1 MRSPVARFTIARSTS
16 APARAAPAQAD
27 AEAMTA
33 MMAAM
38 NAFFTFLPFEM
49 GPRRG
54 KRRRRGNGVSSLARL
69 DDLVELLALDVGV
82 DLHPQRQ
89 VVGQLEG
96 ERVLSHAREQVRGA
110 PGEEVEDPALVGE
123 ALRVVRV
130 LQDLVVALVLR
141 KVRSVGLRFE
151 GARHLQALRGQ
162 GGELG
167 GRFEIEVAD
176 DDEILVDAGLLV
188 ALQVDPVG

>member
-38 NAFFTFLPFEM
+38 NAFFTFLSFEM

-54 KRRRRGNGVSSLARL
+54 KRRRRGHGVSSLGRL
-69 DDLVELLALDVGV
+69 DDLVELFALDVGV

-96 ERVLSHAREQVRGA
+96 ERVLAQVREQVSGA
-110 PGEEVEDPALVGE
+110 AGEEIQDPRLVGK

-141 KVRSVGLRFE
+141 EIRPVGL
-151 GARHLQALRGQ
+151 G
-162 GGELG
+162 
-167 GRFEIEVAD
+167 
-176 DDEILVDAGLLV
+176 
-188 ALQVDPVG
+188 